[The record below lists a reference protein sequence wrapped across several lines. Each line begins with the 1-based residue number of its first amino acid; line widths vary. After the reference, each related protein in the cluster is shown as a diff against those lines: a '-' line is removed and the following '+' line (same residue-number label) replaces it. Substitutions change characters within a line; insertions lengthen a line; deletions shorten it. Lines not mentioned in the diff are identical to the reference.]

1 MKSKKS
7 RLSRRHFIQKGV
19 ALCAGVSS
27 APMLLSA
34 NTLGLNGR
42 SGANSRIQ
50 LGYIGIGKQMSA
62 HFGMAGR
69 SDVEAIWVCDVD
81 AKARAR
87 GLKELGNRGA
97 KDCKASNEYE
107 AVVNDP
113 GVDAVVVC
121 TPDHWHAAIAI
132 AAMIQGKD
140 AYVEKPMTL
149 TIEEG
154 KAMVKCCQQY
164 GSILQVGSMQRSNSA
179 FRRAAELV
187 VNGYIGEVSEVRVG
201 LGTFPPPELDQP
213 QAVPEG
219 FDYDRWLGPAPFE
232 PYSADR
238 VSGSYG
244 GGWRRFRD
252 YGSRKNGDWGAH
264 HYDIVQW
271 ALGRDHT
278 GPTSFYPVGHEG
290 GKYSSFVYEDGVRV
304 VRDHPERRDHQ
315 IRFMGSE
322 GEVCVSR
329 GGRIETSPTYLATRP
344 LQPSDKR
351 LYVSQNH
358 KDNWLDCIKTRR
370 QPICDVNIGHRTAT
384 ICQLAEI
391 VDRLKRPLQWDP
403 ISEQIVGDTYAS
415 RLQDRPRRAGYA
427 LPA

>member
-1 MKSKKS
+1 MKSKKI

-19 ALCAGVSS
+19 ALLRGVSS

-69 SDVEAIWVCDVD
+69 SDVEAMWVCDVD

-164 GSILQVGSMQRSNSA
+164 GSILQVG
-179 FRRAAELV
+179 
-187 VNGYIGEVSEVRVG
+187 
-201 LGTFPPPELDQP
+201 
-213 QAVPEG
+213 
-219 FDYDRWLGPAPFE
+219 
-232 PYSADR
+232 
-238 VSGSYG
+238 
-244 GGWRRFRD
+244 
-252 YGSRKNGDWGAH
+252 
-264 HYDIVQW
+264 
-271 ALGRDHT
+271 
-278 GPTSFYPVGHEG
+278 
-290 GKYSSFVYEDGVRV
+290 
-304 VRDHPERRDHQ
+304 
-315 IRFMGSE
+315 
-322 GEVCVSR
+322 
-329 GGRIETSPTYLATRP
+329 
-344 LQPSDKR
+344 
-351 LYVSQNH
+351 
-358 KDNWLDCIKTRR
+358 
-370 QPICDVNIGHRTAT
+370 
-384 ICQLAEI
+384 
-391 VDRLKRPLQWDP
+391 
-403 ISEQIVGDTYAS
+403 
-415 RLQDRPRRAGYA
+415 
-427 LPA
+427 